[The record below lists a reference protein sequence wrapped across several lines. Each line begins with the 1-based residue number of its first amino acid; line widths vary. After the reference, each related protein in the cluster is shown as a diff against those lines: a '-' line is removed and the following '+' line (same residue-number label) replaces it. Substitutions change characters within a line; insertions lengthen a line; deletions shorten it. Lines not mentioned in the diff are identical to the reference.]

1 MNKLPLQFESFFP
14 QKRSGANVTYV
25 YWYETRG
32 EDMQSNIGAGLFVS
46 LSGPQDFMGERASK
60 FMWDSF
66 REEYIE
72 GFTDP
77 TKSLRNG
84 MKAAQK
90 TLVELMKNEDSV
102 SEQGVDLHMVSF
114 CVVGKKVYVSIVG
127 DPEFILIRG
136 DRIIDVKDMMPSYD
150 GKGYRSEI
158 SVGAFELQDS
168 DINLISTPELLTSL
182 MNTWQDSADVDFSYL
197 PVKRSLEQFEGDMS
211 GNQYVWMIRYGDPD
225 DVKEEA
231 EEPTT
236 ATPAKEE
243 MHDDLNESSDTSVK
257 DDGADSDKASE
268 IEKRDNSDKTESD
281 QKADRP
287 NSPIG
292 GKDMAK
298 RKSRFARKVESS
310 LGVFLKKLNPVKQK
324 IGKQIKKLKET
335 GFAKGFNENFIKKIF
350 KGQTNPKAIWR
361 NIKSWFS
368 KAKIGGGKKKR
379 MFISK
384 NGVSG
389 IGGKSSKIVVVVLIV
404 VIASLIGLLVYRS
417 YQKKVYRAA
426 VAAEV
431 EELQKDLKE
440 VQNAWNVDKNP
451 DQAETIIAEIEAELA
466 KVREE
471 ELTEEQQ
478 SILSNIE
485 VEILRISD
493 SINKITP
500 LSENAGNIEIILDA
514 YLEIGEEAE
523 IMDIEKRG
531 EYIYLTDQGN
541 AALYRYKI
549 GGSVAE
555 KVANSEQVMEKP
567 NHVSIDDGYIFVYD
581 DKLGIVSLALDGG
594 GEFTTMPE
602 LSKRSIAVEVTEIE
616 TFGGNLYMLDGSGG
630 QVLKSIPAGAGFSYP
645 SQYFGEGYLQGAV
658 DMLIDGNVYILN
670 NSAEKIYKFYTGRK
684 DNFQLS
690 GLDKPLGNLCCGYT
704 NHYGDKPIWIF
715 DKDNKRILTI
725 EKGTAESHPGVGVM
739 IDQMVYRGER
749 NDIFNDV
756 KEIVAD
762 TDGKNLYVLDG
773 SRVLRVSLDHVQ

>member
-14 QKRSGANVTYV
+14 EKRSGANVTYV

-32 EDMQSNIGAGLFVS
+32 DNMQRNIGAGLFIS

-72 GFTDP
+72 DLVDP

-114 CVVGKKVYVSIVG
+114 CVLGDKVYVSIVG

-158 SVGAFELQDS
+158 SVGTFELQDS
-168 DINLISTPELLTSL
+168 DVSLISTPELLSSL
-182 MNTWQDSADVDFSYL
+182 MDTWQEAEDVDFTYS
-197 PVKRSLEQFEGDMS
+197 PVKRGLKEFEKDMS
-211 GNQYVWMIRYGDPD
+211 GNQYVWLIRYGDPD
-225 DVKEEA
+225 YIKEEA
-231 EEPTT
+231 DEPANISPNEEEL
-236 ATPAKEE
+236 K
-243 MHDDLNESSDTSVK
+243 DDFDEVDNKSSKREVK
-257 DDGADSDKASE
+257 DTDEFHDRE
-268 IEKRDNSDKTESD
+268 ERNNSDKSEGD
-281 QKADRP
+281 QETDRP
-287 NSPIG
+287 ID
-292 GKDMAK
+292 GKATPK

-310 LGVFLKKLNPVKQK
+310 LGVFLKKLDPIKQK
-324 IGKQIKKLKET
+324 IGGQIEKMKEN
-335 GFAKGFNENFIKKIF
+335 GFAKSFNEKFIKKIF
-350 KGQTNPKAIWR
+350 KGKTNPKAIWR
-361 NIKSWFS
+361 NIKSSFS
-368 KAKIGGGKKKR
+368 KAKIGGKKR
-379 MFISK
+379 RMFVSK

-389 IGGKSSKIVVVVLIV
+389 VGGKSSKIIVIVLIV
-404 VIASLIGLLVYRS
+404 VIAGLIGLLVYRS

-440 VQNAWNVDKNP
+440 AQNAWNVDKKP
-451 DQAETIIAEIEAELA
+451 DQAETIIAEIEGELT
-466 KVREE
+466 KVRNE
-471 ELTEEQQ
+471 ELTEEQKT
-478 SILSNIE
+478 ILSNIE
-485 VEILRISD
+485 AEVLKISD

-500 LSENAGNIEIILDA
+500 LSEDSGNIEIILDA
-514 YLEIGEEAE
+514 YLEIGEDAE

-567 NHVSIDDGYIFVYD
+567 NHVSIDDDYIFVYD
-581 DKLGIVSLALDGG
+581 DELGIVSLALDGG

-725 EKGTAESHPGVGVM
+725 EKGSAESHPGVGVM